1 MNYADFKA
9 YLLRALWRTGDGDF
23 EADLDVLIR
32 KAESRINR
40 DLREITA
47 TKSVDIEITTN
58 TFDLPT
64 DYVEATAVV
73 IRDSGTYLSPTTV
86 QRFMALDDQDATGNL
101 FVIVGRQMRV
111 LQNPSATEPMTVQ
124 LTYYY
129 RAPAFAATVGDN
141 QFYEDA
147 PDFYEAAVRV
157 QCYDYLREFELSAEY
172 NGVYASLLESM
183 EKDSTRREFPAGAID
198 CPLPG
203 IVA

>member
-1 MNYADFKA
+1 MNYVDFKA
-9 YLLRALWRTGDGDF
+9 YLLRALWRTGDADF
-23 EADLDVLIR
+23 EADLDVLVR

-47 TKSVDIEITTN
+47 TKSVEIVITSN

-73 IRDSGTYLSPTTV
+73 IQSQGLYLSPTTV
-86 QRFMALDDQDATGNL
+86 QRFIALDDQDATGNL

-111 LQNPSATEPMTVQ
+111 LQNPTAIEPMTIL
-124 LTYYY
+124 LTYYFK
-129 RAPAFAATVGDN
+129 APAFATIIGDS

-172 NGVYASLLESM
+172 NGVYAGLLESM
-183 EKDSTRREFPAGAID
+183 EKDSIRREFPAGPID